1 VILPTLLPAAMTAQ
15 QSWRIFMDNLTSTT
29 TIRTH
34 YRVKEFV
41 QLPEFSFL
49 TEGALRHLIFYS
61 QPRYSASGEMLPG
74 NGLDEAGAI
83 LRMGRNI
90 LIDAGR
96 FRQWMLSSRTTG
108 NTPQCD

>member
-1 VILPTLLPAAMTAQ
+1 
-15 QSWRIFMDNLTSTT
+15 MDNLTNTPT
-29 TIRTH
+29 HRTH

-83 LRMGRNI
+83 IRMGRNI
-90 LIDAGR
+90 LIDVGR
-96 FRQWMLSSRTTG
+96 FRQWMLG
-108 NTPQCD
+108 NRNAASASQCN